1 MKRFLVA
8 LSLGFMALESPQ
20 AEPQVHIVIP
30 EAGFSDYLARDGAI
44 AAVPVGTLM
53 RISFDYS
60 EYDALHP
67 YLVAHQY
74 CGENRFLRWGTA
86 RHPSLGD
93 IDLICIRG
101 MAVPAQGL
109 ATAGN

>member
-1 MKRFLVA
+1 MKRFVIA
-8 LSLGFMALESPQ
+8 LSLGFMASESPL

-74 CGENRFLRWGTA
+74 CGENRFLQLGTA
-86 RHPSLGD
+86 QHPSQGA